1 MKAIFFKTSKCVSG
15 VLIVALT
22 LALATPIRA
31 DTLKTDAHEIEIGI
45 GVAAAAVVIVV
56 VLVIHYSTKKRAITG
71 CVTSGANGMSITDEK
86 DKQVYSLSGNT
97 ANIKPGDR
105 MKLQGKKL
113 KGADKTLGWEAKE
126 VTKDFGVCQ
135 P

>member
-1 MKAIFFKTSKCVSG
+1 MKSMCVSG
-15 VLIVALT
+15 VLIIALSV
-22 LALATPIRA
+22 ALATPARA
-31 DTLKTDAHEIEIGI
+31 KSLQTTGEEA
-45 GVAAAAVVIVV
+45 VAAVAAVVAAFVV
-56 VLVIHYSTKKRAITG
+56 VVTVVAVHYSKKRSVTG

-97 ANIKPGDR
+97 ADIKPGDR
-105 MKLQGKKL
+105 MKLHGKKL
-113 KGADKTLGWEAKE
+113 KSKGADKTLVWEAKE